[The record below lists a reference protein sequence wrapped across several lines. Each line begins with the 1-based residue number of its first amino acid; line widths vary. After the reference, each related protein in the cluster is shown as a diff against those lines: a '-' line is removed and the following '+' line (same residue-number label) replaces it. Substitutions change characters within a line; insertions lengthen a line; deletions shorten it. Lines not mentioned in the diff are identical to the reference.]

1 MSRDGRKPCWRVHL
15 RLCKPYFIC
24 HGCGTACRPTARAV
38 IESKSDTG
46 LANQYKFPGP
56 VYQRLPP
63 DMRPPAPSLAR
74 RFLDWVPVHDFL
86 AAKSGFTN
94 RFNRAVMHLAAE
106 GGSGLSAAQ
115 SHFHFGDA
123 LFLTIDPKIVRT
135 RLRDNFLDGNRPRW
149 IGRHF
154 LDGGDWRPIL
164 QPIDRSLSHGEIV
177 EICQLRR
184 NFREGSRYRQYADGI
199 NSGATVQRNRVTID
213 TIDKLDSYFEYYLA
227 LIENIEE
234 HGIVARGDLGLKGQT
249 GQWHRWTRS
258 LWQDLAERDIGVA
271 INSNGSVVRH
281 TSGKHRMAAALA
293 LGIDRVPVEIRL
305 VHAGWLLRRAQG
317 LRLSPAEALLTTL
330 EQARSKGWR
339 VK

>member
-1 MSRDGRKPCWRVHL
+1 M
-15 RLCKPYFIC
+15 
-24 HGCGTACRPTARAV
+24 

-46 LANQYKFPGP
+46 LANQYTFPGP

-74 RFLDWVPVHDFL
+74 RFLDWIPVQDFL
-86 AAKSGFTN
+86 AAQFGFTS
-94 RFNRAVMHLAAE
+94 RFNRTVAHFATE

-135 RLRDNFLDGNRPRW
+135 RLRDNILDGKRPRW

-164 QPIDRSLSHGEIV
+164 QPIDRSFSHGEIV
-177 EICQLRR
+177 EICRLRR
-184 NFREGSRYRQYADGI
+184 NFREGLCYRRYADSI
-199 NSGATVQRNRVTID
+199 NSGVAVQRNRVAID
-213 TIDKLDSYFEYYLA
+213 TIDKLDSYFEDYLA

-234 HGIVARGDLGLKGQT
+234 NGIVPRGDLGLKGQT

-271 INSNGSVVRH
+271 INASGRLVRH

-293 LGIDRVPVEIRL
+293 LGIDSVPVEIRL
-305 VHAGWLLRRAQG
+305 VHAGWLLRRSERLG
-317 LRLSPAEALLTTL
+317 LSPKEALLATI
-330 EQARSKGWR
+330 ERARLKGWAI
-339 VK
+339 K